1 MASEYYDDIMG
12 FIDHYGFDKKF
23 FMDFVDLEDVT
34 ETVVN
39 SDGYGRLLSSSGE
52 DAFESNIN
60 DTWYFV
66 IPLE

>member
-1 MASEYYDDIMG
+1 MG

-23 FMDFVDLEDVT
+23 FMDFVDLEEVT

-39 SDGYGRLLSSSGE
+39 SDGYGQLLSSSGE
-52 DAFESNIN
+52 DAFEANIN

-66 IPLE
+66 IPLD